1 MVAVSLQRGSNI
13 YFAATCH
20 DIIWAATEVEL
31 EQLREYLG
39 ASGKTKKE
47 FGFHSHTKE
56 FISKRSKV

>member
-1 MVAVSLQRGSNI
+1 MVADSLQRGSNI

-39 ASGKTKKE
+39 ASAATKE

-56 FISKRSKV
+56 FISKRS